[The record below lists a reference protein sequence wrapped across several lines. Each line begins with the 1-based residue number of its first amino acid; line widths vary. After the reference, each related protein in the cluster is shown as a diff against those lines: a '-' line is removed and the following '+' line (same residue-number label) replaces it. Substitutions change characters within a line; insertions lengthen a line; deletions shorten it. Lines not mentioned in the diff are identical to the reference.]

1 MRILIFIIAL
11 AQGLLF
17 SSCSIFGIHF
27 DVHNPNKPGKIPI
40 FSNEEVLLGELTPE
54 RTCFDVKYYDLSV
67 TINPEE
73 KHLSGAVEIYSE
85 AVSDFETFQLDLHS
99 NFEITSLLD
108 LSSGEELVFTRKE
121 RAIFITMNKKIG
133 DEFAV
138 KVSYHGKPVV
148 AKKPPWKGG
157 FVWKKDD
164 NKKPWVGVACESEG
178 ASIWWPLKD
187 HTSDEPDS
195 MRMHFSVPKSVMA
208 VGNGQ
213 FEGKVEHEDLTTY
226 NWFVSYPINTYNVTV
241 YLGDFVKFTDY
252 YTGINGQ
259 ELDLD
264 YYVLPYN
271 LDTAKVHFKQVSPIL
286 KVYEE
291 KFGEYPWY
299 RDGFKLVESA
309 FAGMEHQTAIAYG
322 NGYENDADSVTDYII
337 LHEIAH
343 EWWGNSVTVHDLS
356 DVWIQEG
363 FATYAEA
370 LYMEAKGGKEAYEEE
385 MLWSR
390 IMIGNKYPVIGIE
403 GRRWFDSKKNSD
415 VYGKGAWILHT
426 LRNHMENDS
435 LFFDIIHTFYES
447 NKYKIVSSND
457 FVELV
462 NQKTGSDYTWFFKQY
477 LFNNY
482 APELEYYVN
491 EFGTVFYKWVNT
503 DESFNKIKIKLTIND
518 SKYVITPTNQVQEMV
533 HIKKPGDRTYYYY
546 YEIDGMSAFCAF
558 KKNNK
563 LRIDRNFQEWD

>member
-1 MRILIFIIAL
+1 MRILIFIITIVQVL
-11 AQGLLF
+11 IL

-27 DVHNPNKPGKIPI
+27 EVHNPNKPGKIPV
-40 FSNEEVLLGELTPE
+40 FSNEEVMLGELTSY
-54 RTCFDVKYYDLSV
+54 RTCFDVNYYDLSV
-67 TINPEE
+67 TINPDK
-73 KHLSGAVEIYSE
+73 KHLSGEVEIYST
-85 AVSDFETFQLDLHS
+85 AVSDFETFQLDLHA
-99 NFEITSLLD
+99 NFEITSLVD
-108 LSSGEELVFTRKE
+108 IDTGKELVFTRKE
-121 RAIFITMNKKIG
+121 RAVFISLNKKIG

-138 KVSYHGKPVV
+138 KVGYQGKPVV
-148 AKKPPWKGG
+148 AKKPPWNGG
-157 FVWKKDD
+157 FVWKTDK

-195 MRMHFSVPKSVMA
+195 IRMHFSVPKSVMA

-213 FEGKVEHEDLTTY
+213 FEGKEEHEQFTTY

-252 YTGINGQ
+252 YTGISGK
-259 ELDLD
+259 ELALD

-286 KVYEE
+286 RVYEE

-322 NGYENDADSVTDYII
+322 NGYKNDADSVTDYII

-390 IMIGNKYPVIGIE
+390 IMIGNKYPIIGIE
-403 GRRWFDSKKNSD
+403 GRRWFDSKKNAD

-426 LRNHMENDS
+426 LRTQMENDS
-435 LFFDIIHTFYES
+435 LFFDIIQTFYES
-447 NKYKIVSSND
+447 NKYKIVASND

-462 NQKTGSDYTWFFKQY
+462 NQKTESDYSWFFNQY

-482 APELEYYVN
+482 APELEYNVT

-503 DESFNKIKIKLTIND
+503 DESFNKIKMNVTING
-518 SKYVITPTNQVQEMV
+518 SNYVITPTNEVQEMV
-533 HIKKPGDRTYYYY
+533 HIKKPGDRKYYYS
-546 YEIDGMSAFCAF
+546 YEFDGMSAFCAF

-563 LRIDRNFQEWD
+563 LSIDRNFKEWN

>member
-1 MRILIFIIAL
+1 MRILIFFTAIAQIL
-11 AQGLLF
+11 IF

-27 DVHNPNKPGKIPI
+27 QVHNPKKPGKAPV
-40 FSNEEVLLGELTPE
+40 FSKEEVLLGELTPF

-67 TINPEE
+67 TINPDK
-73 KHLSGAVEIYSE
+73 KHLSGAVEIYSV
-85 AVSDFETFQLDLHS
+85 AVSDFETFQLDLHA
-99 NFEITSLLD
+99 NFEISSLVNLD
-108 LSSGEELVFTRKE
+108 SGEELKYTRNE
-121 RAIFITMNKKIG
+121 RAIYVSLNQKIG

-138 KVSYHGKPVV
+138 KVTYQGKPVV
-148 AKKPPWKGG
+148 AKKPPWNGG
-157 FVWKKDD
+157 FVWEQDEH
-164 NKKPWVGVACESEG
+164 KKPWVGVACESEG

-187 HTSDEPDS
+187 HTTDEPDS
-195 MRMHFSVPKSVMA
+195 MRMHFTVPKSVMA
-208 VGNGQ
+208 VGNGT
-213 FEGKVEHEDLTTY
+213 FEGKVAQEELTTY

-241 YLGDFVKFTDY
+241 YLGDFVKFTDT
-252 YTGINGQ
+252 YTGINGK
-259 ELDLD
+259 ELALD

-322 NGYENDADSVTDYII
+322 NGYKNDADSVTDYII

-370 LYMEAKGGKEAYEEE
+370 LYMESKGGTEAYEEE

-403 GRRWFDSKKNSD
+403 GRRWFDSKKNGD

-426 LRNHMENDS
+426 LRKHLENDS

-447 NKYKIVSSND
+447 NQYKIVKSND
-457 FVELV
+457 FITLV
-462 NQKTGSDYTWFFKQY
+462 NQKTGSDYNWFFDQY

-482 APELEYYVN
+482 APELEYKFT
-491 EFGTVFYKWVNT
+491 EFGTVFYRWVNT
-503 DESFNKIKIKLTIND
+503 EESFNQIKLNLTVNG
-518 SKYVITPTNQVQEMV
+518 SKYVITPTNKVQELI
-533 HIKKPGDRTYYYY
+533 HTKKIGDRKYYYS
-546 YEIDGMSAFCAF
+546 YEFDGMSAFCAF
-558 KKNNK
+558 KKNNN
-563 LRIDRNFQEWD
+563 LGINRNFGEWD